1 MKPTARDHH
10 TYDLVVCGGGLA
22 GVCTALSASRLGL
35 KTALIGD
42 RPVLGGNSSSEVR
55 VALAGTA
62 NAHAWT
68 RESGIIEELILTERA
83 RNFTIRR
90 ESQVNSVWDLV
101 LYDTCRRE
109 PLLTLYLNASIRSV
123 TRKMKRIKAV
133 SVVQLGNEKQFSVK
147 GDLFDVRHQ
156 FEADS

>member
-10 TYDLVVCGGGLA
+10 TYDLVV
-22 GVCTALSASRLGL
+22 LGL

-90 ESQVNSVWDLV
+90 ESQVNSVWDLL